1 MFAPLSVLWE
11 LPFVGGKGKASCVIS
26 IDLRELMLQA
36 RCIHAYICDLCV
48 RANVLFSS
56 ACRCLVTSVGRGDP
70 HKKKKRGSRAVRQ
83 VVRREWTLLHV
94 DPDNKAVSVMQQVSS
109 AVIIREAGHTHTS
122 AEGSR
127 AVGGTEHGSVK
138 LHVILMAI
146 MSANESTPVNFTARS
161 ISDQLTWLSSAAAV
175 LLTGDCVQWLMF
187 TAWQHLTPR
196 HPAQFSKY
204 MRVGFRF
211 EVQLD
216 TEFSSWRCSNTLNQ
230 SSCIVF
236 LNDLCFRVGCPVP
249 LDCCSVWECCPHV
262 SLFGNAAPQERSNT
276 QMISSHISNISPCP
290 RPHPPPGCIL

>member
-94 DPDNKAVSVMQQVSS
+94 DPDNKAVSVVQQVSS

-204 MRVGFRF
+204 IQIWGPTRHRIFLMEMFKHTESIILYCVF
-211 EVQLD
+211 EWLMFQSWLPCATWLLQCLRMLPSCVSFWKCSTTRTQQHPNDQLPY
-216 TEFSSWRCSNTLNQ
+216 Q
-230 SSCIVF
+230 
-236 LNDLCFRVGCPVP
+236 
-249 LDCCSVWECCPHV
+249 
-262 SLFGNAAPQERSNT
+262 
-276 QMISSHISNISPCP
+276 
-290 RPHPPPGCIL
+290 

>member
-1 MFAPLSVLWE
+1 MWAETCLRLSLFFENCHLLGGRGRPVVWSVLISE
-11 LPFVGGKGKASCVIS
+11 SSCSRPDVS
-26 IDLRELMLQA
+26 TL
-36 RCIHAYICDLCV
+36 
-48 RANVLFSS
+48 
-56 ACRCLVTSVGRGDP
+56 TSVICVCERTRCFHRHAAAWWRQWDGVT
-70 HKKKKRGSRAVRQ
+70 HTKKKRGSQAVRQ
-83 VVRREWTLLHV
+83 VARREWTLLHV

-204 MRVGFRF
+204 IQIWGPTRHRIFLMEMFKHTESIILYCVF
-211 EVQLD
+211 EWLMFQSWLPCATWLLQCLRMLPSCVSFWKCSTTRTQQHPNDQLPY
-216 TEFSSWRCSNTLNQ
+216 Q
-230 SSCIVF
+230 
-236 LNDLCFRVGCPVP
+236 
-249 LDCCSVWECCPHV
+249 
-262 SLFGNAAPQERSNT
+262 
-276 QMISSHISNISPCP
+276 
-290 RPHPPPGCIL
+290 

>member
-48 RANVLFSS
+48 RANALFSS

-83 VVRREWTLLHV
+83 VARREWTLLHV

-204 MRVGFRF
+204 IQIWGPTRHRIFLMEMFKHTESIILYCVF
-211 EVQLD
+211 EWLMFQSWLPCATWLLQCLRMLPSCVSFWKCSTTRTQQHPNDQLPY
-216 TEFSSWRCSNTLNQ
+216 Q
-230 SSCIVF
+230 
-236 LNDLCFRVGCPVP
+236 
-249 LDCCSVWECCPHV
+249 
-262 SLFGNAAPQERSNT
+262 
-276 QMISSHISNISPCP
+276 
-290 RPHPPPGCIL
+290 